1 MGKMAKEKKTVN
13 ERLYSILKKAKPDD
27 NLGVKRIS
35 DFLGCTISY
44 ISHGMKMARICGFV
58 DIDVNGNYQVIPD
71 NIPEDVE
78 VFKNKM
84 SEEINRYR
92 AEASGKTYN
101 PDGKRKAP
109 KRITT
114 RHKVEVDE
122 ENILQVMKNI
132 LQENAALRKESKETN
147 IKNKKMIMYIKKQ
160 KRKIKALA
168 DE

>member
-1 MGKMAKEKKTVN
+1 MAKEKKTVN
-13 ERLYSILKKAKPDD
+13 ERLYTILKKAKPQT

-35 DFLGCTISY
+35 DHLGCTISY

-78 VFKNKM
+78 VFKSKI
-84 SEEINRYR
+84 SEEVNKYR
-92 AEASGKTYN
+92 AEASGKTYD
-101 PDGKRKAP
+101 PDGKRKPP
-109 KRITT
+109 KRITH
-114 RHKVEVDE
+114 RHKIEVDK

-132 LQENAALRKESKETN
+132 LQENASLRKEIKEVTG
-147 IKNKKMIMYIKKQ
+147 KSKKMIMYIKKQ
-160 KRKIKALA
+160 KRKLKALA